1 MVEKKSQSDTNQVAK
16 KKQKDFFFVFFVLNK
31 KTFKK
36 SIFPK
41 LFDQQLF
48 EKSNKDDY
56 AENQTLFIY
65 DCDDVIKTL
74 TCISMCVFCY
84 GLS

>member
-1 MVEKKSQSDTNQVAK
+1 MKTKKKSIRHKSSRK

-36 SIFPK
+36 ALFPK